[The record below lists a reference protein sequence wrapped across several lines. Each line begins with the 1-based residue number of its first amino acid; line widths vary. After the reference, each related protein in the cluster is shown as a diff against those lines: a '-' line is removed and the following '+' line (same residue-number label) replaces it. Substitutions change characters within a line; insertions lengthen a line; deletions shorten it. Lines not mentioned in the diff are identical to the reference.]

1 MNDSRRSRDLAHL
14 LSTLER
20 QVVERQRAAL
30 GIEGCGV
37 EEWRVINFLAEGGQ
51 TMSEAAK
58 YAGLA
63 APTLTKLVDR
73 LVTNNIVYRRI
84 ALEDRRK
91 VRIFLTRRG
100 KSLHRRLAEIVE
112 CCQAELLAETADG
125 ELIADL
131 LQRLD
136 TPTVLRGIVSTSQ

>member
-20 QVVERQRAAL
+20 HVVERQRAAL
-30 GIEGCGV
+30 AIEGCGV

-51 TMSEAAK
+51 PMSEAAK

-125 ELIADL
+125 ELIAEL

-136 TPTVLRGIVSTSQ
+136 MPPVLRGIVSTNQ

>member
-1 MNDSRRSRDLAHL
+1 MNESWRSRDLAHL

-20 QVVERQRAAL
+20 HVVERQRIAL
-30 GIEGCGV
+30 GVEGCGV
-37 EEWRVINFLAEGGQ
+37 EEWRVIDFLAEGGH

-63 APTLTKLVDR
+63 SPALTKLVDR

-84 ALEDRRK
+84 DLEDRRK

-100 KSLHRRLAEIVE
+100 KSMHRRLAEIVDR
-112 CCQAELLAETADG
+112 CQGELLAETADG
-125 ELIADL
+125 ELIEEL
-131 LQRLD
+131 LQRLG
-136 TPTVLRGIVSTSQ
+136 TPTVLRGIVSTN

>member
-1 MNDSRRSRDLAHL
+1 MNDSWRSRDLAHL

-20 QVVERQRAAL
+20 HVVERQRVAL
-30 GIEGCGV
+30 GVEGCGV
-37 EEWRVINFLAEGGQ
+37 EEWRVIDFLAEGGH

-63 APTLTKLVDR
+63 SPALTKLVDR

-84 ALEDRRK
+84 DLEDRRK

-100 KSLHRRLAEIVE
+100 KSMHRRLAEIVDQ
-112 CCQAELLAETADG
+112 CQGELLDETADG
-125 ELIADL
+125 ELIEEL
-131 LQRLD
+131 LQRLG
-136 TPTVLRGIVSTSQ
+136 TPKVLRGIVSTN

>member
-1 MNDSRRSRDLAHL
+1 MNDSWRSRDLAHL

-20 QVVERQRAAL
+20 HVVERQRVAL
-30 GIEGCGV
+30 GVGGCGV
-37 EEWRVINFLAEGGQ
+37 EEWRVIDFLAEGGH

-63 APTLTKLVDR
+63 SPALTKLVDR

-84 ALEDRRK
+84 DLEDRRK

-100 KSLHRRLAEIVE
+100 KSMHRRLAEIVDQ
-112 CCQAELLAETADG
+112 CQVELLAETADG
-125 ELIADL
+125 ELIEEL
-131 LQRLD
+131 LQRLG
-136 TPTVLRGIVSTSQ
+136 TPTVLRGIVSTN

>member
-1 MNDSRRSRDLAHL
+1 MNDSWRSRDLAHL

-20 QVVERQRAAL
+20 HVVERQRVAL
-30 GIEGCGV
+30 GVEGCGV
-37 EEWRVINFLAEGGQ
+37 EEWRVIDFLAEDGH

-63 APTLTKLVDR
+63 SPALTKLVDR

-84 ALEDRRK
+84 DLQDRRK

-100 KSLHRRLAEIVE
+100 KSMHRRLAEIVDQ
-112 CCQAELLAETADG
+112 CQAELLAETADG
-125 ELIADL
+125 ELIEEL
-131 LQRLD
+131 LQRLS
-136 TPTVLRGIVSTSQ
+136 TPTVLRGIVSTN

>member
-1 MNDSRRSRDLAHL
+1 MNDSWRSRDLAHL

-20 QVVERQRAAL
+20 HVVERQRVAL
-30 GIEGCGV
+30 GVEGCGV
-37 EEWRVINFLAEGGQ
+37 EEWRVIDFLAEGDH

-63 APTLTKLVDR
+63 SPALTKLVDR

-84 ALEDRRK
+84 DLEDRRK

-100 KSLHRRLAEIVE
+100 KSMHRRLAEIVDQ
-112 CCQAELLAETADG
+112 CQGELLAETADG
-125 ELIADL
+125 ELIEEL
-131 LQRLD
+131 LQCLG
-136 TPTVLRGIVSTSQ
+136 TPKVLRGIVSTN

>member
-20 QVVERQRAAL
+20 HMVERQRAAL
-30 GIEGCGV
+30 GTEGCGV
-37 EEWRVINFLAEGGQ
+37 EEWRVINFLAEGGH
-51 TMSEAAK
+51 TMSDAAR

-125 ELIADL
+125 ELIAEL
-131 LQRLD
+131 LRRLAMA
-136 TPTVLRGIVSTSQ
+136 TVPRGIVSTNQ

>member
-1 MNDSRRSRDLAHL
+1 MNDSWRSRDLAHL

-20 QVVERQRAAL
+20 HVVERQRIAL
-30 GIEGCGV
+30 GVEGCGV
-37 EEWRVINFLAEGGQ
+37 EEWRVIDFLAEGGH

-63 APTLTKLVDR
+63 SPALTKLVDR

-84 ALEDRRK
+84 DLEDRRK

-100 KSLHRRLAEIVE
+100 KSMHRRLAEIVDR
-112 CCQAELLAETADG
+112 CQGELLAETADG
-125 ELIADL
+125 QLIEEL
-131 LQRLD
+131 LQRLG
-136 TPTVLRGIVSTSQ
+136 TPTVLRGIVSTS

>member
-20 QVVERQRAAL
+20 RVVERQRAAL
-30 GIEGCGV
+30 GTEGCGV
-37 EEWRVINFLAEGGQ
+37 EEWRVINFLAEGGH
-51 TMSEAAK
+51 TMSDAAK

-112 CCQAELLAETADG
+112 CCQAEAACRDCRRRVDRRAAAAPRHADSSP
-125 ELIADL
+125 
-131 LQRLD
+131 RN
-136 TPTVLRGIVSTSQ
+136 SFH

>member
-20 QVVERQRAAL
+20 HVVERQRAAL

-37 EEWRVINFLAEGGQ
+37 EEWRVINFLAEDGH

-63 APTLTKLVDR
+63 APTLTKLIDR

-112 CCQAELLAETADG
+112 CCQSELLAETADG
-125 ELIADL
+125 ELIAEL

-136 TPTVLRGIVSTSQ
+136 TPTVLRGIVSTNQ